1 MAARWQP
8 GQLLF
13 VGFAGTSPPHA
24 LLDLVAAGRVGGVIL
39 FTRNLPQRTEIGPD
53 GKPRTVLDPAA
64 LRSLV
69 ASLRAR
75 APADAPLSI
84 AIDQEGG
91 RVQRLRS
98 PWTEWPPM
106 RRLGEL
112 DMPSW
117 SADVATALARELA
130 DLGIGLDF
138 APDVDVDSN
147 PANPVIGDRSFGRTP
162 EIVATHAA
170 AFVRA
175 LQAAGVAACAKHFPG
190 HGDTHEDSHFALPSL
205 PHDLDRLLEVE
216 LPPFAAAI
224 EAGVASIMTAHIVFE
239 AIDRKRPAT
248 FSPDVLALLR
258 ERLAFDRVV
267 FSDDLEMKA
276 VVDSMPPRKI
286 PAAALAA
293 GIDALLVCEQLD
305 FAAEVLD
312 GLEHCKDAALEAPLA
327 RVAAFK
333 AAFPGP
339 VTPLDDEG
347 RETPPAGPPY
357 PEHLALAER
366 LRRGVERR
374 E

>member
-1 MAARWQP
+1 
-8 GQLLF
+8 
-13 VGFAGTSPPHA
+13 
-24 LLDLVAAGRVGGVIL
+24 
-39 FTRNLPQRTEIGPD
+39 
-53 GKPRTVLDPAA
+53 
-64 LRSLV
+64 
-69 ASLRAR
+69 LRAR
-75 APADAPLSI
+75 APADAPLTI

-112 DMPSW
+112 GMPEW
-117 SADVATALARELA
+117 TADVATALARELV

-162 EIVATHAA
+162 EIVGTHAS

-175 LQAAGVAACAKHFPG
+175 LQAGGVAACAKHFPG
-190 HGDTHEDSHFALPSL
+190 HGDTHEDSHFALPRL
-205 PHDLDRLLEVE
+205 PHDLDRLFEVE

-248 FSPDVLALLR
+248 FSPDVIALLR
-258 ERLAFDRVV
+258 EQLGFDRVV

-286 PAAALAA
+286 PAVALES
-293 GIDALLVCEQLD
+293 GIDALLVCKELD

-312 GLEHCKDAALEAPLA
+312 GLERCKDHLLEGPLT
-327 RVAAFK
+327 RVAALK

-339 VTPLDDEG
+339 VAPTDEEG
-347 RETPPAGPPY
+347 RAITPAGPPY
-357 PEHLALAER
+357 PEHVELADR
-366 LRRGVERR
+366 LCRGQAPR